1 MDGNYFYIDGNSLDG
16 RDLFEW
22 TEILLVFLN
31 AFFIIGL
38 QRLASQLQNPFVREK
53 RERWREGEREKER
66 EEGGRD
72 RERKRRETAGYGSE
86 PGFAAPEPLR
96 TLPPHTA
103 MDRSL
108 GGELRCVE
116 ELRCLVT

>member
-38 QRLASQLQNPFVREK
+38 QCLASQLQNPFVIVLLLLLHYSQ
-53 RERWREGEREKER
+53 
-66 EEGGRD
+66 
-72 RERKRRETAGYGSE
+72 AYN
-86 PGFAAPEPLR
+86 
-96 TLPPHTA
+96 
-103 MDRSL
+103 
-108 GGELRCVE
+108 
-116 ELRCLVT
+116 